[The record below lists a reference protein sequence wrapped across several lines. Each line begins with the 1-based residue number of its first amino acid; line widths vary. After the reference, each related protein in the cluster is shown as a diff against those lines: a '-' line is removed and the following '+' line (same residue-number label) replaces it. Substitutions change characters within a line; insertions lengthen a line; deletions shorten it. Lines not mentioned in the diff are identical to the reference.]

1 MMENLVLRWGR
12 ESNMTLNLENVV
24 KKYKDFTAVNDLN
37 FTIREGTIFGLIGQN
52 GAGKTTTF
60 RMILDLQEQ
69 TSGTITWQGKPI
81 KNINRDLLGYL
92 PEERGIF
99 PQMKVEE
106 QLFFFGTLRGMKKE
120 EVKKEIDFWI
130 KRFDLEEKRNAK
142 AETLSKGNQQKVQ
155 LIASFIHKPKFLIL
169 DEPFS
174 GLDPVNRDLLKDA
187 ILLLKDRGTT
197 ILFSSHQM
205 DNVEELCDYLCLLK
219 RGISLFSGSLLD
231 LKKQYG
237 KIKLSIRTD
246 IPLEEIRKMVG
257 VKEVKVDREDYIL
270 TLVDESY
277 AEPIFEVVSKGSY
290 IEKFSLDYL
299 SLDEIFKDK
308 VGGQDE

>member
-1 MMENLVLRWGR
+1 
-12 ESNMTLNLENVV
+12 MTLTLEHVG
-24 KKYKDFTAVNDLN
+24 KKYKDFTAVQDLN
-37 FTIREGTIFGLIGQN
+37 FTISEGSIFGLIGQN

-69 TSGTITWQGKPI
+69 TTGSITWQGKPI
-81 KNINRDLLGYL
+81 KKVNRDILGYL

-99 PQMKVEE
+99 PQMKVAE
-106 QLFFFGTLRGMKKE
+106 QLYFFGTLRGMKKE
-120 EVKKEIDFWI
+120 ELKKEINFWI
-130 KRFDLEEKRNAK
+130 ERFQLEDKRHAK

-174 GLDPVNRDLLKDA
+174 GLDPVNRDLLKEA
-187 ILLLKDRGTT
+187 ILLLKNKGTT

-205 DNVEELCDYLCLLK
+205 DNVEELCDHLCLLK
-219 RGISLFSGSLLD
+219 RGVSLFSGSLLD

-237 KIKLSIRTD
+237 KTKLTIRTD
-246 IPLEEIRKMVG
+246 VSLEELRKMVG
-257 VKEVKVDREDYIL
+257 VKEVTVERDEFVL
-270 TLVDESY
+270 TLADESF
-277 AEPIFEVVSKGSY
+277 AKPIFEVVSNGSY

-308 VGGQDE
+308 VGDQNE

>member
-1 MMENLVLRWGR
+1 MSLK
-12 ESNMTLNLENVV
+12 LEHVV
-24 KKYKDFTAVNDLN
+24 KKYKEFTAVNDLN
-37 FTIREGTIFGLIGQN
+37 FSIGKGEIFGLIGQN

-60 RMILDLQEQ
+60 RMILDLQEP
-69 TSGTITWQGKPI
+69 TSGTITWEGKPV
-81 KNINRDLLGYL
+81 NRVNRDILGYL

-99 PQMKVEE
+99 PQMKVDE
-106 QLFFFGTLRGMKKE
+106 QLYFFGELRGMDRQDLI
-120 EVKKEIDFWI
+120 KEIDFWI
-130 KRFDLEEKRNAK
+130 QRFDLEDKRKNK

-187 ILLLKDRGTT
+187 ILFLKNQGTT

-205 DNVEELCDYLCLLK
+205 DNVEELCDHLCLLK

-237 KIKLSIRTD
+237 KTKLTIRTD
-246 IPLEEIRKMVG
+246 IPMQNFSKMTG
-257 VKEVKVDREDYIL
+257 VKDVKQDREDIVL

-277 AEPIFEVVSKGSY
+277 AEPIFEIVSNGRY

-299 SLDEIFKDK
+299 SLDAIFKDK
-308 VGGQDE
+308 VGVEFE

>member
-1 MMENLVLRWGR
+1 
-12 ESNMTLNLENVV
+12 MTLTLEHVV

-37 FTIREGTIFGLIGQN
+37 FTIGRGEIFGLIGQN

-60 RMILDLQEQ
+60 RMILDLQDQ
-69 TSGTITWQGKPI
+69 TSGTITWDGTPI
-81 KNINRDLLGYL
+81 KKINRDYLGYL

-106 QLFFFGTLRGMKKE
+106 QLLFFGELRGMKRDE
-120 EVKKEIDFWI
+120 LKKEIDFWI
-130 KRFDLEEKRNAK
+130 ARFDLEEKRHEK

-155 LIASFIHKPKFLIL
+155 LIASFIHKPQFLIL

-174 GLDPVNRDLLKDA
+174 GLDPVNRDLLKNA
-187 ILLLKDRGTT
+187 ILLLKDKGVT

-205 DNVEELCDYLCLLK
+205 DNVEELCDHLCLLK
-219 RGISLFSGSLLD
+219 RGVSLFSGSLLD

-237 KIKLSIRTD
+237 KTKLTLRTNV
-246 IPLEEIRKMVG
+246 PLNELEKLAG
-257 VKEVKVDREDYIL
+257 VKGVKVDRDEYVL
-270 TLVDESY
+270 TLVDETF
-277 AEPIFEVVSKGSY
+277 AESIFEVVSNGQY

-308 VGGQDE
+308 VGGNVE

>member
-1 MMENLVLRWGR
+1 
-12 ESNMTLNLENVV
+12 MTLSLQHVV

-37 FTIREGTIFGLIGQN
+37 FTIGKGEIFGLIGQN

-60 RMILDLQEQ
+60 RMILDLQDQ
-69 TSGTITWQGKPI
+69 TSGTITWEGTPI
-81 KNINRDLLGYL
+81 KKINRDWLGYL

-106 QLFFFGTLRGMKKE
+106 QLFFFGQLRGMEKSKL
-120 EVKKEIDFWI
+120 KKEIDFWI
-130 KRFDLEEKRNAK
+130 QRFDLEEKRNAK

-155 LIASFIHKPKFLIL
+155 LIASFIHQPKFLIL

-174 GLDPVNRDLLKDA
+174 GLDPVNRDLLKNA
-187 ILLLKDRGTT
+187 ILLLKEKGMT

-205 DNVEELCDYLCLLK
+205 DNVEELCDHLCLLK
-219 RGISLFSGSLLD
+219 RGVSLFSGSLLD

-237 KIKLSIRTD
+237 KTKLTIRTD
-246 IPLEEIRKMVG
+246 VSIEDFSKMAGIKEIKRDRD
-257 VKEVKVDREDYIL
+257 EVVI

-277 AEPIFEVVSKGSY
+277 AKPIFDFVSNGNY

-299 SLDEIFKDK
+299 SLDAIFKDK
-308 VGGQDE
+308 VGGDLA

>member
-1 MMENLVLRWGR
+1 
-12 ESNMTLNLENVV
+12 MTLAIEHVV
-24 KKYKDFTAVNDLN
+24 KRYKDFTAVNDLN
-37 FTIREGTIFGLIGQN
+37 FTINHGEIFGIIGQN

-60 RMILDLQEQ
+60 RMILNLQEP
-69 TSGTITWQGKPI
+69 TSGKITWDGSPI
-81 KNINRDLLGYL
+81 NSINRDWLGYL

-106 QLFFFGTLRGMKKE
+106 QLYFFGKLRGMKQ
-120 EVKKEIDFWI
+120 KEIKNEVDFWI
-130 KRFDLEEKRNAK
+130 HRFELDERRHDK

-187 ILLLKDRGTT
+187 ILLLKEQGMT

-205 DNVEELCDYLCLLK
+205 DNVEELCDHLCLLK
-219 RGISLFSGSLLD
+219 RGVSLFSGSLLD

-237 KIKLSIRTD
+237 KTKLTIRTD
-246 IPLEEIRKMVG
+246 LPKEELEKMVG
-257 VKEVKVDREDYIL
+257 VKEVKQERDEYVL
-270 TLVDESY
+270 TLIDESF
-277 AEPIFEVVSKGSY
+277 AKGIFDVVAKGQF

-299 SLDEIFKDK
+299 SLDEIFKDQ
-308 VGGQDE
+308 VGGDNE

>member
-1 MMENLVLRWGR
+1 
-12 ESNMTLNLENVV
+12 MTLTLEHVV

-37 FTIREGTIFGLIGQN
+37 FTIGSGEIFGLIGQN

-60 RMILDLQEQ
+60 RMILDLQDQ
-69 TSGTITWQGKPI
+69 TSGTITWDGTPI
-81 KNINRDLLGYL
+81 KKINRDYLGYL

-106 QLFFFGTLRGMKKE
+106 QLFFFGQLRGMKRE
-120 EVKKEIDFWI
+120 ELKSEIDFWI
-130 KRFDLEEKRNAK
+130 NRFDLEEKRHNK

-155 LIASFIHKPKFLIL
+155 LIASFIHKPRFLIL

-187 ILLLKDRGTT
+187 ILFLKEKGVT

-205 DNVEELCDYLCLLK
+205 DNVEELCDHLCLLK
-219 RGISLFSGSLLD
+219 RGVSLFSGSLLD

-237 KIKLSIRTD
+237 KTKLTLRTN
-246 IPLEEIRKMVG
+246 IPKTELEKLAG
-257 VKEVKVDREDYIL
+257 VKEIKVDREEYVL
-270 TLVDESY
+270 TLIDESF
-277 AEPIFEVVSKGSY
+277 AESIFEVVSNGQY

-308 VGGQDE
+308 VGGNGE

>member
-1 MMENLVLRWGR
+1 
-12 ESNMTLNLENVV
+12 MTLKVEHVV
-24 KKYKDFTAVNDLN
+24 KKYKDFTAVNNLN
-37 FTIREGTIFGLIGQN
+37 FTIEKGSIFGLIGQN

-60 RMILDLQEQ
+60 RMILDLQAP
-69 TSGTITWQGKPI
+69 TAGVISWDGTPI
-81 KNINRDLLGYL
+81 PKVNRDDLGYL

-106 QLFFFGTLRGMKKE
+106 QLFFFGRLRGMKKAE
-120 EVKKEIDFWI
+120 IKKEIDFWI
-130 KRFDLEEKRNAK
+130 VRFDLEDKRNVK

-155 LIASFIHKPKFLIL
+155 LIASFIHQPKFLIL

-187 ILLLKDRGTT
+187 ILYLKEKGMT

-205 DNVEELCDYLCLLK
+205 DNVEELCDHLCILK
-219 RGISLFSGSLLD
+219 RGNSLFSGSLLD

-237 KIKLSIRTD
+237 KTKLTIRSD
-246 IPLEEIRKMVG
+246 ISKEKISSMQG
-257 VKEVKVDREDYIL
+257 VKGIVKERDEWII
-270 TLVDESY
+270 TLSDEND
-277 AEPIFEVVSKGSY
+277 AKPIFEDVSNGAY

-308 VGGQDE
+308 VGAEHE

>member
-1 MMENLVLRWGR
+1 
-12 ESNMTLNLENVV
+12 MTLKLEHVI

-37 FTIREGTIFGLIGQN
+37 FSIGEGEIFGLIGQN

-60 RMILDLQEQ
+60 RMILDLQEP
-69 TSGTITWQGKPI
+69 TSGEITWAGKPI
-81 KNINRDLLGYL
+81 NKINRDYLGYL

-99 PQMKVEE
+99 PRMKVQE
-106 QLFFFGTLRGMKKE
+106 QLYLFGELRGMKKDE
-120 EVKKEIDFWI
+120 IEKEIDFWI
-130 KRFDLEEKRNAK
+130 SRFDLEDKRHDK

-187 ILLLKDRGTT
+187 ILILKNQGMT

-205 DNVEELCDYLCLLK
+205 DNVEELCDHLCLLK
-219 RGISLFSGSLLD
+219 RGVSLFSGSLID

-237 KIKLSIRTD
+237 KTKLTIRTNIDQHYLSKLSGIKEIKKERD
-246 IPLEEIRKMVG
+246 EYVISLE
-257 VKEVKVDREDYIL
+257 
-270 TLVDESY
+270 DESF
-277 AEPIFEVVSKGSY
+277 AKPIFDIVSNGNY

-308 VGGQDE
+308 VGGNIE